1 MDNKQVFTND
11 SLKYAEKMHALVQSA
26 PEECVIRIWAH
37 MRTGN
42 LILVT
47 MYKDPA
53 VHEELLQRAFQNM
66 LREAKTFRAEGAR
79 KERGGE

>member
-1 MDNKQVFTND
+1 MVIKEVFTND
-11 SLKYAEKMHALVQSA
+11 SLKYAEKMYALSQSA

-66 LREAKTFRAEGAR
+66 LREAREVRAKLDRRGEG
-79 KERGGE
+79 